1 MTLRGRAPR
10 MAPVAALSPAL
21 AAAPGLMLGL
31 VLAAP
36 AGAGEGHTVTTV
48 DGMAYG
54 PGAMPATPITDG
66 VFTHVTVDRGLAGEV
81 AFFNNGTAE
90 PNIPG
95 EKVIFGEHRGGLL
108 SNGVPFN
115 EHLHGGVVVIGQG
128 ALQML
133 AVVASDGPNRGG
145 ETYRV
150 DARLN
155 WRLRTDMALDPGF
168 PQGLVVSRDLDIT
181 SGMLRVPP
189 SLQTEQGSE
198 GGFDQA
204 ADLPTGA
211 PVFGSLGDSDEDGML
226 DGRIIGANR
235 VPLDFLFVPGA
246 PIVMSRTIVT
256 DIPVAPRV
264 SGILELAG
272 VANLKLG
279 LEALADADGDL
290 AAYADAALPGW
301 AADFGARA
309 GRAAARLK
317 AAGAPEAALAAEIA
331 EALTAAA
338 SSTDDRV
345 AYAGQLAP
353 ALARLEAALPELRAT
368 FDQLTETGSATA
380 GVE

>member
-1 MTLRGRAPR
+1 
-10 MAPVAALSPAL
+10 MAARRWLPSVLLAPAL
-21 AAAPGLMLGL
+21 AL
-31 VLAAP
+31 
-36 AGAGEGHTVTTV
+36 AGEGGYVITTV
-48 DGMAYG
+48 DGMVYG
-54 PGAMPATPITDG
+54 PGPMPATPITDG
-66 VFTHVTVDRGLAGEV
+66 VFTHVTVDAGLAGEV
-81 AFFNNGTAE
+81 AYFNNGIAE

-95 EKVIFGEHRGGLL
+95 EQVIFGEYRGGLL

-115 EHLHGGVVVIGQG
+115 EHLHGGVVTIGQG

-150 DARLN
+150 DERLN
-155 WRLRTDMALDPGF
+155 WRLKTDMALDPGF

-189 SLQTEQGSE
+189 SLQTEQGSA

-204 ADLPTGA
+204 AELPTGA
-211 PVFGSLGDSDEDGML
+211 PVFGSLGDSDGDGRL

-272 VANLKLG
+272 IANLRLG
-279 LEALADADGDL
+279 LAAVADADGDL
-290 AAYADAALPGW
+290 AAHADAALPAW
-301 AADFGARA
+301 AADFTARA
-309 GRAAARLK
+309 ERAAARLA
-317 AAGAPEAALAAEIA
+317 AAGAPEAALARELAD
-331 EALTAAA
+331 ALTAAEA
-338 SSTDDRV
+338 KTGDRAAYGAAV
-345 AYAGQLAP
+345 AA
-353 ALARLEAALPELRAT
+353 ALERLDAALPALRQT
-368 FDQLTETGSATA
+368 FADLTGSAMPGGETPSRMDK
-380 GVE
+380 ER